1 MMHEF
6 VTYSDG
12 TLVVSSDIRKKK
24 KMEKN
29 ILLFALKDQRKM
41 DLTQ

>member
-24 KMEKN
+24 MEKN
-29 ILLFALKDQRKM
+29 ILLFASKDQQKM
-41 DLTQ
+41 DLIL

>member
-6 VTYSDG
+6 VTYPDG
-12 TLVVSSDIRKKK
+12 TIVVSSDLRK

-29 ILLFALKDQRKM
+29 ILSFASKDPQKM
-41 DLTQ
+41 DLIL

>member
-1 MMHEF
+1 MVHEF

-12 TLVVSSDIRKKK
+12 TLVVSSDMRKK

-29 ILLFALKDQRKM
+29 ILLYVLKDQQNM
-41 DLTQ
+41 DLIL